1 MRLRESSIYIY
12 IEEFIYSSKIR
23 DLEESGGKRNYENPK
38 ESGGEDS
45 ERWRIKRVEIGG

>member
-23 DLEESGGKRNYENPK
+23 DLEESGGKRNYENPRNREVK
-38 ESGGEDS
+38 TVKGE
-45 ERWRIKRVEIGG
+45 E